1 MLICDFLLAIIN
13 ERLVETRNEKSLA
26 FIIPR
31 NGGRGGTPLY
41 KLYRY
46 VPPHRVEVW
55 SGKGSGFG
63 EPAAHPYQEFPGVPP
78 GYNL

>member
-1 MLICDFLLAIIN
+1 M
-13 ERLVETRNEKSLA
+13 E
-26 FIIPR
+26 
-31 NGGRGGTPLY
+31 GGGGTPLY

-55 SGKGSGFG
+55 SGKGSEFG
-63 EPAAHPYQEFPGVPP
+63 EPAAHPYQEFPGVPA